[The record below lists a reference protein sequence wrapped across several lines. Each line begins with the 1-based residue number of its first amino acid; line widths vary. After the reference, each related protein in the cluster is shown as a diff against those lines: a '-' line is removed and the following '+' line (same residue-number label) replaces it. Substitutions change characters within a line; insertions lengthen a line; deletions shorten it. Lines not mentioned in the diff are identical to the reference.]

1 MSAKRIAIFNQGRG
15 KQHGAVLMI
24 MLVIMII
31 GIAALL
37 VNALNSISLK
47 NARQQNTAA
56 ALAQAKEALIGF
68 AITYGDTHSGKVSGY
83 LPCPDQNG
91 TAGVNGEGS
100 SETCG
105 SQNVSAIGR
114 LPWATLD
121 LPALRDGDGEC
132 LWYAVSGAYKD
143 NPPTNLMMNWD
154 TAGQFQA
161 YAAGG
166 TQITN
171 ANEVVAVIFAPRA
184 PLSGQNRSDGTIPP
198 VAPVCGGNYTASNY
212 LDTATVNGINFNNAS
227 VTTGQ
232 YIQGTSGGAIND
244 QMVFI
249 TQQDIWN
256 TLQKQL
262 TNPQNPLRML
272 TQRVA
277 ECLANYGTKNRD
289 FLYYSDPSNKSLPW
303 PTPVQLSSYTQPYF
317 NDFSGLYAGRV
328 PYKVNNSISASHNS
342 MPNPYLLEKSGV
354 NNCPAADWQSKYYPW
369 WLNWK
374 GHLYYAIAKE
384 FKPSLGT
391 TPACSTCLR
400 INGSGQYAAVVIF
413 AGPRLSTLSPPQI
426 TDPSIASN
434 YLEGSNASSIA
445 ANGVD
450 YTTGPASTTFND
462 VLYCIKDDL
471 SVIPCP

>member
-15 KQHGAVLMI
+15 RQHGAVLMI

-37 VNALNSISLK
+37 VNALNSVSLK

-114 LPWATLD
+114 LPWATL
-121 LPALRDGDGEC
+121 RDGDGEC

-154 TAGQFQA
+154 TPGQFQA

-171 ANEVVAVIFAPRA
+171 ANEVVAVIFAPGA

-212 LDTATVNGINFNNAS
+212 LDTGTVNSINFNNADIA
-227 VTTGQ
+227 TGKF
-232 YIQGTSGGAIND
+232 IQGTSRGTIND

-277 ECLANYGTKNRD
+277 QCLANYGTKNRTSS
-289 FLYYSDPSNKSLPW
+289 FPYYSDPSNKSLPW
-303 PTPVQLSSYTQPYF
+303 PTPLALASLIQSNF
-317 NDFSGLYAGRV
+317 NDFSGLKAGRV
-328 PYKVNNSISASHNS
+328 PYKINNSISASHNS
-342 MPNPYLLEKSGV
+342 MPNPYLLESTGV
-354 NNCPAADWQSKYYPW
+354 NNCPSADWQSRYYPW

-374 GHLYYAIAKE
+374 DHLFYAIAQE
-384 FKPSLGT
+384 FLPSLGAT
-391 TPACSTCLR
+391 SLCGTCLK
-400 INGSGQYAAVVIF
+400 INGSGNYAAVVIF
-413 AGPRLSTLSPPQI
+413 AGPKLSTQSRNNI
-426 TDPSIASN
+426 TDQKNPSN
-434 YLEGSNASSIA
+434 YLEGSNASNLA
-445 ANGVD
+445 APSGNNNYQTGV
-450 YTTGPASTTFND
+450 ASNTFND
-462 VLYCIKDDL
+462 VLCYIDQSL
-471 SVIPCP
+471 NVTCP